1 RLPNLYILFIFAPL
15 ILNAVLMSKMTT
27 CFYASLTLI
36 LLLGSSLSLIA
47 QTRTIQGTVKD
58 TFTGEPLAA
67 VSVQVS
73 DQLNSTSTQG
83 DGRYSLEV
91 DDSAVELIFSYL
103 GYDTQRLP
111 LTSSTIDVSMQVSS
125 KDLDEVV
132 VVAYGTSRRGNIT
145 GSVSTIN
152 NKQLE
157 NRQVSD

>member
-1 RLPNLYILFIFAPL
+1 
-15 ILNAVLMSKMTT
+15 MSKITT
-27 CFYASLTLI
+27 RFYTGLALVLF
-36 LLLGSSLSLIA
+36 LGTSLSLRA
-47 QTRTIQGTVKD
+47 QTRAIEGTVKD
-58 TFTGEPLAA
+58 AFTGEPLPG
-67 VSVQVS
+67 VSIQVS
-73 DQLNSTSTQG
+73 DQLTSTTTQR

-91 DDSAVELIFSYL
+91 DDSAVELIFSFL

-111 LTSSTIDVSMQVSS
+111 LTSSTIDVSMEVSS

-157 NRQVSD
+157 NRQVSRSEER